1 MQQRVGSSFPN
12 QGLNLSLLQWALRVV
27 ATAPPGKSLN
37 HTLLTTWKGNLS
49 YTAATGP

>member
-27 ATAPPGKSLN
+27 ATAPPGKFLN